1 MLPTST
7 AFDIANSR
15 NADSEMFGDVRIRAR
30 VAVNRDG
37 FLFCQLMWTVCL
49 TFRLAVLCYLI
60 VHIGRLITQEKM
72 IRTNAKR
79 IVATVQNVLI
89 TGDFS
94 AVNAPRYSVC
104 SLLNYPEFA
113 GCKASIT
120 AAMFEN
126 RTRPNPARRC
136 LKNVVFK
143 DRFKI
148 SGDCGFLA
156 ERSFCHARI
165 MQVS

>member
-1 MLPTST
+1 M
-7 AFDIANSR
+7 D
-15 NADSEMFGDVRIRAR
+15 
-30 VAVNRDG
+30 RDC
-37 FLFCQLMWTVCL
+37 FLFCQFVWTMCL
-49 TFRLAVLCYLI
+49 AFRLAILCHFI
-60 VHIGRLITQEKM
+60 VHVGRLIAQEKM
-72 IRTNAKR
+72 IWTNAKR
-79 IVATVQNVLI
+79 IVAAVQNVLI
-89 TGDFS
+89 AGDFS

-104 SLLNYPEFA
+104 SLLNDPEFSGGERA
-113 GCKASIT
+113 VT

-126 RTRPNPARRC
+126 RTHPNPARRC

-143 DRFKI
+143 GRFEI